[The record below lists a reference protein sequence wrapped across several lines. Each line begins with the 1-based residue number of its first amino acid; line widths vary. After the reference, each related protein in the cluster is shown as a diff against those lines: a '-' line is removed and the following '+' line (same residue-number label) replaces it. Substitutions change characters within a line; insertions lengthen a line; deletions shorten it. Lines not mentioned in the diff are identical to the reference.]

1 MKISKQVARREIFLY
16 ILFTIEFTV
25 LIKDQIWAP
34 SVNANINVD
43 DIVVFITVLTLTE
56 NWQQRKAN
64 QELGASKFFPE
75 KC

>member
-1 MKISKQVARREIFLY
+1 MKISKQVASLEIFLY

-64 QELGASKFFPE
+64 QELRASKFFPE